1 MPADISL
8 PMVVKVFTLPRMS
21 TTQVTSASD
30 ALNALVTASLN
41 AITLGGSTNWQQ
53 TGGAGG
59 TVVYPQGS
67 TTNASSFY
75 YPTFASFD
83 RQVTLNDAGFT
94 VSNGKLTTYL
104 SGLYQT
110 LAYAESAQQQAQDT
124 QNINNVGADINSY
137 FINQWAP
144 AFLGTWD
151 ESSQTVN
158 TALTGY
164 SMYQSQPWAK
174 QALTAW
180 QSYNENGSLP
190 VSSDTILG
198 YIQSSLFF
206 QASTANRN
214 KSIAVKPKYQNQSSS
229 QLYNALISGG
239 QQFSNIYTPQLTT
252 ANTTPWTNTLYAGF
266 NQLLVESG
274 NASKNAVSAQYNN
287 LLINGALSYL
297 QAYTGNTTA
306 DTSNLQSNSTAYTPV
321 YAGTSNTANASYPQF
336 LPNAEYTI
344 SPSLVAQYA
353 LPGNGS
359 AIELTVD
366 QSSGTSTTFS
376 SSASQEASYNATQF
390 SNWGFMGESMNT
402 SGSEGT
408 SVSFSS
414 YDENATT
421 TGGSIRFDNIG
432 YQTWSPSQTGSSMW
446 LLADQ
451 IANAIDAKTS
461 TTPYIYSPNFQGGYG
476 FTSSN
481 AAAEYAG
488 SGFAYLNSIGYSFNP
503 VTVVSGSTSAATGEA
518 WSANEFAK
526 ASYSQAAG
534 FSLGAWMG
542 SGESTNVS
550 GGTSNSQASSTYDA
564 STNTFTV
571 TSNPIPQPVTESDF
585 GGLPALE
592 IGAVITT
599 IAEPNTNFSQQ
610 NSSSLMQADPST
622 INVSTPWVYSKDS
635 FAASLDETD
644 NIGFGS
650 KESDYIHGQGGND
663 ELFGHNGHDILT
675 GGKGRDFL
683 SGGLGKNT
691 LRPGHGRDY
700 IEFDRE
706 IVSSGKSHD
715 LIYGFNSG
723 DTLWFTHGVDPSHI
737 SVSNNKLYYDG
748 NKFATF
754 KGLENSVLV
763 EALNGATFI

>member
-1 MPADISL
+1 
-8 PMVVKVFTLPRMS
+8 MVITLFKMS
-21 TTQVTSASD
+21 TTQVTTASE
-30 ALNALVTASLN
+30 ALNALVTDSLN

-53 TGGAGG
+53 TGGSGG

-83 RQVTLNDAGFT
+83 RQVTLNDTGFT
-94 VSNGKLTTYL
+94 VSNSKLTTYL
-104 SGLYQT
+104 GGLYQT

-124 QNINNVGADINSY
+124 QNINNVGTDINSY

-151 ESSQTVN
+151 ESSQSVN
-158 TALTGY
+158 TGLTGFAMY
-164 SMYQSQPWAK
+164 SSQSWAK
-174 QALTAW
+174 NALIAW
-180 QSYNENGSLP
+180 QDYNENGSLP

-198 YIQSSLFF
+198 YIQGSLFF
-206 QASTANRN
+206 QANTANRN
-214 KSIAVKPKYQNQSSS
+214 KSFAVQPKYQKQSSS
-229 QLYNALISGG
+229 QLYNALITGG

-297 QAYTGNTTA
+297 QAYTGNTSA
-306 DTSNLQSNSTAYTPV
+306 DANYLQSNSTAYTPV
-321 YAGTSNTANASYPQF
+321 YAGTNNTANASYPTL
-336 LPNAEYTI
+336 LPNAEYTV

-421 TGGSIRFDNIG
+421 TGGSIKFDNIG
-432 YQTWSPSQTGSSMW
+432 YQTWSPAQTGSSMW

-451 IANAIDAKTS
+451 IASAIDAKTS

-476 FTSSN
+476 FTSSQ
-481 AAAEYAG
+481 AAAEYA
-488 SGFAYLNSIGYSFNP
+488 SAGFAYLNSIGYSFNP

-564 STNTFTV
+564 STNTFAV
-571 TSNPIPQPVTESDF
+571 TSTPIPQPVTASEY
-585 GGLPALE
+585 GGFPALE

-610 NSSSLMQADPST
+610 NSSSLMQADAGT
-622 INVSTPWVYSKDS
+622 IKISTPWAYSKNS
-635 FAASLDETD
+635 FVASMDETD

-650 KESDYIHGQGGND
+650 KENDYIHGQSGKD
-663 ELFGHNGHDILT
+663 ELYGNKGHDILT
-675 GGKGRDFL
+675 GGKGDDFL
-683 SGGLGKNT
+683 SGGHGKNI
-691 LRPGHGRDY
+691 LRPGNGEDY
-700 IEFDRE
+700 IELNRE
-706 IVSSGKSHD
+706 VISSGKSHD
-715 LIYGFNSG
+715 LIYGFNSE
-723 DTLWFTHGVDPSHI
+723 DTLWFTHGVNPGNVT
-737 SVSNNKLYYDG
+737 VSGNKLYYDG
-748 NKFATF
+748 DKFATF
-754 KGLENSVLV
+754 KGLENSALV
-763 EALNGATFI
+763 EALSSATFI